1 MKIRDNG
8 YNFAVFSCLVVISY
22 LIAVLSIQLVA
33 PDVKISSEEF
43 PVSCPKDS
51 NNCSMIAP
59 NSHRANNLTELRF
72 ESELSIVMHEAN
84 KWIESKPRSKIIGEW
99 ENHTHAVFHTPL
111 LRFPDDF
118 VISGSCDNGE
128 TVILVYSKSRLGISD
143 LGLNPERVSDFSRH
157 MSNIE
162 MPTSYCS

>member
-8 YNFAVFSCLVVISY
+8 YNFTVFSCLVVISY

-33 PDVKISSEEF
+33 PDVKISPEEF

-51 NNCSMIAP
+51 NNCSMIGP

-84 KWIESKPRSKIIGEW
+84 KWIESKPRSEIIGEW
-99 ENHTHAVFHTPL
+99 NNQTHAVFHTL
-111 LRFPDDF
+111 FLRFPDDM

-128 TVILVYSKSRLGISD
+128 SVLLVYSESRVGYSD
-143 LGLNPERVSDFSRH
+143 LGVNSQRVNDFAKF
-157 MSNIE
+157 MSSIE
-162 MPTSYCS
+162 MPTSDCS